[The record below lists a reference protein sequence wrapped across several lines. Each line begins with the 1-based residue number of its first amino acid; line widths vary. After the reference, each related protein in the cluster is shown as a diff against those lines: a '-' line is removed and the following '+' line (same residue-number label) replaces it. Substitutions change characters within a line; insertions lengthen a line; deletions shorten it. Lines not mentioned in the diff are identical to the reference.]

1 MNVSETTQHRPE
13 PIMPQAATANLP
25 SHKGLFD
32 LAGQAAGAPA
42 SQAPHFGSSARIEP
56 RLVPVVAAPAAAPV
70 PQPAK
75 PQPAARPQLAVA
87 STNLVARGP
96 APAGG
101 SAQVQPKP
109 QAGPRRA
116 PDPMEPMS
124 RGRFLKTIE
133 HLAKTEEAKA
143 VGEIVTRVRAREVEQ
158 AIQHAARARAR
169 YLASVVDLGANRSP
183 VGRVNIEELSGLR
196 RAHEELSKG
205 IDALSDAIR
214 EGLVDVV
221 GVGE

>member
-1 MNVSETTQHRPE
+1 
-13 PIMPQAATANLP
+13 MPQAATADLP

-32 LAGQAAGAPA
+32 LAGQTAGAPP
-42 SQAPHFGSSARIEP
+42 SLAPHFGSSMRIEP
-56 RLVPVVAAPAAAPV
+56 RLVPVVAAPATPSAP
-70 PQPAK
+70 PPAKSQPAV
-75 PQPAARPQLAVA
+75 RPQLAVA
-87 STNLVARGP
+87 STNLVARG
-96 APAGG
+96 AVPAGG

-116 PDPMEPMS
+116 PDAMEPMS

-143 VGEIVTRVRAREVEQ
+143 VSEIVTRVRAREVEQ

>member
-1 MNVSETTQHRPE
+1 MS
-13 PIMPQAATANLP
+13 QAATADLP

-32 LAGQAAGAPA
+32 LAGQGQPAPQPARRSLLSAADSG
-42 SQAPHFGSSARIEP
+42 RVEP
-56 RLVPVVAAPAAAPV
+56 RLVPVTPAAPSAAVPVAP
-70 PQPAK
+70 PAR
-75 PQPAARPQLAVA
+75 PVAARPQLAVA
-87 STNLVARGP
+87 STNLAPRP
-96 APAGG
+96 AAAPSGG

-109 QAGPRRA
+109 QPAARRV
-116 PDPMEPMS
+116 PDAAEPMS

-143 VGEIVTRVRAREVEQ
+143 VGEIVTRVRTREVEQ
-158 AIQHAARARAR
+158 AIQHSARARAR
-169 YLASVVDLGANRSP
+169 YLACVVDLGANRSP
-183 VGRVNIEELSGLR
+183 VGRANIEELSALR

-205 IDALSDAIR
+205 MDALADAIR

>member
-1 MNVSETTQHRPE
+1 
-13 PIMPQAATANLP
+13 MPQAATADMP
-25 SHKGLFD
+25 SHKGLFN
-32 LAGQAAGAPA
+32 LASQSGAPTPE
-42 SQAPHFGSSARIEP
+42 APAPKRSVLPRFEGQRVEP
-56 RLVPVVAAPAAAPV
+56 RLVPVVAAAPTATPV
-70 PQPAK
+70 PVPAT
-75 PQPAARPQLAVA
+75 PASAPPRPQLAVA
-87 STNLVARGP
+87 STNLVPRGA

-101 SAQVQPKP
+101 MAQVQPKP
-109 QAGPRRA
+109 QAGPRRT
-116 PDPMEPMS
+116 PDSMEPMS

-143 VGEIVTRVRAREVEQ
+143 VAEIVTRVRAREVEQ
-158 AIQHAARARAR
+158 AIQQNARARAR

-183 VGRVNIEELSGLR
+183 VGRANINELAELR

-205 IDALSDAIR
+205 LDALADAIR

>member
-1 MNVSETTQHRPE
+1 MS
-13 PIMPQAATANLP
+13 QAATADLP

-32 LAGQAAGAPA
+32 LASQGQPA
-42 SQAPHFGSSARIEP
+42 SQPARRSLLSATDGGRVEP
-56 RLVPVVAAPAAAPV
+56 RLVPVTAATPAPAAPAAPPV
-70 PQPAK
+70 RPV
-75 PQPAARPQLAVA
+75 AARPQLAVA
-87 STNLVARGP
+87 STNLAPRAP
-96 APAGG
+96 AAAGG

-109 QAGPRRA
+109 QAPARRI
-116 PDPMEPMS
+116 PDAAEPMS

-143 VGEIVTRVRAREVEQ
+143 VGEIVTRVRVREVEQ
-158 AIQHAARARAR
+158 AIQHSARARAR
-169 YLASVVDLGANRSP
+169 YLACVVDLGANRSP
-183 VGRVNIEELSGLR
+183 VGRANVEELSALR

-205 IDALSDAIR
+205 MDALADAIR

>member
-1 MNVSETTQHRPE
+1 MS
-13 PIMPQAATANLP
+13 QAATADLP
-25 SHKGLFD
+25 SHKGLFN
-32 LAGQAAGAPA
+32 LA
-42 SQAPHFGSSARIEP
+42 SQNQPEAAQPARRSLFSGTEGSRIEP
-56 RLVPVVAAPAAAPV
+56 RLVPVTSAAPAPAAP
-70 PQPAK
+70 ALR
-75 PQPAARPQLAVA
+75 PAATVRPQLAVA
-87 STNLVARGP
+87 STNLAPRGA

-109 QAGPRRA
+109 QAAARRM
-116 PDPMEPMS
+116 PDAAEPMS

-158 AIQHAARARAR
+158 AIQHSARARAR
-169 YLASVVDLGANRSP
+169 YLACVVDLGANRSP
-183 VGRVNIEELSGLR
+183 VGRANVEELSALR

-205 IDALSDAIR
+205 MDALADAIR

>member
-1 MNVSETTQHRPE
+1 MS
-13 PIMPQAATANLP
+13 QAATANLP

-32 LAGQAAGAPA
+32 LAGQAAGAPP
-42 SQAPHFGSSARIEP
+42 SQTPHFGSSMRIEP
-56 RLVPVVAAPAAAPV
+56 RLVPVVAAPSPV
-70 PQPAK
+70 PAPQPAK
-75 PQPAARPQLAVA
+75 QLPAARPQLAVA
-87 STNLVARGP
+87 STNLVPRGP

-109 QAGPRRA
+109 QAGPRRT
-116 PDPMEPMS
+116 PDAMEPMS

-183 VGRVNIEELSGLR
+183 VGRVNIDELSGLR

>member
-1 MNVSETTQHRPE
+1 
-13 PIMPQAATANLP
+13 MPQAATAEMP
-25 SHKGLFD
+25 THKGLFN
-32 LAGQAAGAPA
+32 LAGQPAAEAPA
-42 SQAPHFGSSARIEP
+42 VPHARPHFGDSSRIEP
-56 RLVPVVAAPAAAPV
+56 RLVPVAAVPAPAPV

-75 PQPAARPQLAVA
+75 TPAAVRPQLAVA
-87 STNLVARGP
+87 STNLIPRGA

-109 QAGPRRA
+109 QAGPRRPVDA
-116 PDPMEPMS
+116 MEPMS

-143 VGEIVTRVRAREVEQ
+143 VAEIVTRVRAREVEQ
-158 AIQHAARARAR
+158 AIHHSARARAR

-183 VGRVNIEELSGLR
+183 VGRVNINELAELR

-205 IDALSDAIR
+205 IDALADAIR

>member
-1 MNVSETTQHRPE
+1 
-13 PIMPQAATANLP
+13 MPQAATANLP

-32 LAGQAAGAPA
+32 LAGQAAGAPP
-42 SQAPHFGSSARIEP
+42 SQVPHFGSSTRIEP
-56 RLVPVVAAPAAAPV
+56 RLVPVVAAPTATPA

-75 PQPAARPQLAVA
+75 PQAAARPQLAVA
-87 STNLVARGP
+87 STNLVPRGA

-116 PDPMEPMS
+116 PDAMEPMS

>member
-1 MNVSETTQHRPE
+1 
-13 PIMPQAATANLP
+13 MPQAATANLP

-32 LAGQAAGAPA
+32 LAGQAAGAPP
-42 SQAPHFGSSARIEP
+42 SQTPHFGSSMRIEP
-56 RLVPVVAAPAAAPV
+56 RLVPVAAAPA
-70 PQPAK
+70 PQPVK
-75 PQPAARPQLAVA
+75 QPPAARPQLAVA
-87 STNLVARGP
+87 STNLVPRGP

-109 QAGPRRA
+109 QAGPRRT
-116 PDPMEPMS
+116 PDAMEPMS

>member
-1 MNVSETTQHRPE
+1 MS
-13 PIMPQAATANLP
+13 QAATADLP
-25 SHKGLFD
+25 SHKGLFN
-32 LAGQAAGAPA
+32 LA
-42 SQAPHFGSSARIEP
+42 SQNQPEAAQAQPARRSLFSGTEGSRIEP
-56 RLVPVVAAPAAAPV
+56 RLVPVTSAAPAPAPV
-70 PQPAK
+70 APA
-75 PQPAARPQLAVA
+75 PRPATARPQLAVA
-87 STNLVARGP
+87 STNLVPRGA

-109 QAGPRRA
+109 QVPARRM
-116 PDPMEPMS
+116 PDAMEPMS

-143 VGEIVTRVRAREVEQ
+143 VGEIVTRVRTREVEQ
-158 AIQHAARARAR
+158 AIQHSARARAR
-169 YLASVVDLGANRSP
+169 YLACIVDLGANRSP
-183 VGRVNIEELSGLR
+183 VGRANVEELSALR

-205 IDALSDAIR
+205 MDALADAIR

>member
-1 MNVSETTQHRPE
+1 MS
-13 PIMPQAATANLP
+13 QAATAHLP

-32 LAGQAAGAPA
+32 LAGQSVGAAP
-42 SQAPHFGSSARIEP
+42 SHTPHFGSSTRIEP
-56 RLVPVVAAPAAAPV
+56 RLVPVTAAPAPAPV
-70 PQPAK
+70 PQQAK
-75 PQPAARPQLAVA
+75 PQAAPRPQLAVA

-96 APAGG
+96 AQAGG

-116 PDPMEPMS
+116 PDAMEPMS
-124 RGRFLKTIE
+124 RGRYLKTIE

-183 VGRVNIEELSGLR
+183 VGRVNIDELSSLR
-196 RAHEELSKG
+196 RAHEELAKG

>member
-1 MNVSETTQHRPE
+1 MS
-13 PIMPQAATANLP
+13 QAATADLP
-25 SHKGLFD
+25 SHKGLFN
-32 LAGQAAGAPA
+32 LAAQSQAEAPA
-42 SQAPHFGSSARIEP
+42 PARRSLLSATEGTRIEP
-56 RLVPVVAAPAAAPV
+56 RLVPVTSAAPAPAALAA
-70 PQPAK
+70 QPRTA
-75 PQPAARPQLAVA
+75 AARPQLAVA
-87 STNLVARGP
+87 STNLVPRGA

-109 QAGPRRA
+109 QAPARRM
-116 PDPMEPMS
+116 PDAAEPMS

-158 AIQHAARARAR
+158 AIQHSARARAR
-169 YLASVVDLGANRSP
+169 YLACVVDLGANRSP
-183 VGRVNIEELSGLR
+183 VGRANVEELSALR

-205 IDALSDAIR
+205 MDALADAIR